1 MNSDTLKSS
10 RVAARIATFRPSQ
23 RLIRGVDL
31 AGKWSAPIADLI
43 ILILAAI
50 IAPAFYNPTN
60 LKTVAIQIAVLG
72 IVAAGQTLV
81 LLVRSIDLSVSA
93 VLALGAVI
101 VVQTTSGNSFWLSVV
116 EAFAIAAVI
125 GLGNGFLISKRLVP
139 PFIATYGMLVFVQG
153 ARLAYTKGQASGTV
167 PEILRTIS
175 IGQVGFLPA
184 ALIIWLIVNL
194 ILIVVLRNT
203 RFGRWIYAVGGNPSA
218 AQYAGI
224 RVDAVVIGAHVACS
238 MLALLGGLLLSGL
251 HRLCGSQP
259 WRGLQSE
266 FDCRRH
272 CGWNYLHR
280 RPRQSVWNCRRG
292 GAPGSSL
299 EPGGG
304 PGTADSLA
312 VCHARSSS
320 GFRNCVTGL
329 PPVPLDP
336 ITQPYR
342 DFFTGVII

>member
-1 MNSDTLKSS
+1 MNSDILKSS

-139 PFIATYGMLVFVQG
+139 PFIATYGMLVFIQG

-167 PEILRTIS
+167 PELLRTIS

-194 ILIVVLRNT
+194 ILIVVLRKT
-203 RFGRWIYAVGGNPSA
+203 RLGRWIYSVGGNPSA

-238 MLALLGGLLLSGL
+238 MLALFGGLVLSGYIGYVDL
-251 HRLCGSQP
+251 NLGANYNLNSIAAAIVGGTTFTGG
-259 WRGLQSE
+259 RGNL
-266 FDCRRH
+266 F
-272 CGWNYLHR
+272 
-280 RPRQSVWNCRRG
+280 
-292 GAPGSSL
+292 
-299 EPGGG
+299 
-304 PGTADSLA
+304 GTAAGVALLVLLLNLVVVLGLPIHWQFA
-312 VCHARSSS
+312 MQGLVLVFATALQ
-320 GFRNCVTGL
+320 GFRQFLLT
-329 PPVPLDP
+329 
-336 ITQPYR
+336 R
-342 DFFTGVII
+342 